1 MHLQDK
7 STCEY
12 SFVEAPLYKLRFQ
25 IIDTTRPFDS
35 VPVAMYYELSCLFVF

>member
-1 MHLQDK
+1 MQLQDK

-25 IIDTTRPFDS
+25 IIVTMRPFDT
-35 VPVAMYYELSCLFVF
+35 VPVALYYELSWLFLF